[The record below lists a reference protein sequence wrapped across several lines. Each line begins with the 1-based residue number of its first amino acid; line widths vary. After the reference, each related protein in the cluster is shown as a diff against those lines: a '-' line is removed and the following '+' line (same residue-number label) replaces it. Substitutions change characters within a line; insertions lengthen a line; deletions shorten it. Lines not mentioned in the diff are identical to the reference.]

1 MVSDERLDEAGA
13 TQQLQREGL
22 SPHAWG
28 NAPGD
33 TYGWHEHEYEK
44 VLYCV
49 EGSIVFH
56 TRDGDRPLSAGDRME
71 LPARTHTRPRWART
85 AAAASRRRATE
96 FAQLRSSAPMSIRP
110 PCTRG

>member
-49 EGSIVFH
+49 AGSIVFH
-56 TRDGDRPLSAGDRME
+56 TRVGDRPLAAGRRME
-71 LPARTHTRPRWART
+71 LPAHTEHAATVGADGCRCVEAPRY
-85 AAAASRRRATE
+85 
-96 FAQLRSSAPMSIRP
+96 
-110 PCTRG
+110 